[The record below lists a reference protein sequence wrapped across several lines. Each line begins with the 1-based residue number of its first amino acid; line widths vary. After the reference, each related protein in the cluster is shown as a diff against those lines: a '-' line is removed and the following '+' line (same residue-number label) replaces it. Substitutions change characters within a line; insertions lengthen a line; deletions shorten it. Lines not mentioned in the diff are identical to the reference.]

1 MIKKALACA
10 ALAAAAMAVGAAP
23 AAAGEYDDD
32 HGGRFHAAEFSAM
45 EGHYLQS
52 QGGAIIASGS
62 AVEGAYMTVE

>member
-10 ALAAAAMAVGAAP
+10 ALAAAAMAIGAAP
-23 AAAGEYDDD
+23 AAAGEYDDN
-32 HGGRFHAAEFSAM
+32 GGRFHAAEFSAM

-52 QGGAIIASGS
+52 QGGAVIASGG